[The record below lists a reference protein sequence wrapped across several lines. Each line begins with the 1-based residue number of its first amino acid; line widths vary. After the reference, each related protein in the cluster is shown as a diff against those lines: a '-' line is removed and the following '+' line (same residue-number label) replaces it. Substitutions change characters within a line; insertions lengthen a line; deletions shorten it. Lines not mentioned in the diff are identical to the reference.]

1 MLSDRL
7 DEENPVPCLVAIDE
21 AHRVGWTARLAVDI
35 LAIGREAH
43 VPVVVAS
50 QGPSD
55 VDELGHHLL
64 ERMVQDA
71 GWRLIFR
78 QGELDSA
85 RASRM
90 LGAQPALDATW
101 RAGDLSGVSVRRQE
115 AYSLQGAGVGERTA
129 VSPSALENLAPG
141 TAWLR
146 VPPVERSRGRVQCVR
161 VALPD
166 AVMAL
171 SPGAG
176 TQAGTAAGTA
186 GDSSQ
191 RNVEVD
197 DPAVPALSPLTEA
210 ETRALRRIQAMIVE
224 GEGDACSRI
233 VFPEGMKGTDD
244 QGYPR
249 MKVEGRHVKTYQL
262 VWMAANGRR
271 LEPGETVDHE
281 CHNRDRS
288 CPGGQGD
295 PHRRCHKLSHL
306 RVKTRG
312 RNTADKEEQRRE
324 RAVELAERGAGADP
338 GSDDD
343 DVGEGAGSGEHAAA
357 D

>member
-1 MLSDRL
+1 
-7 DEENPVPCLVAIDE
+7 
-21 AHRVGWTARLAVDI
+21 
-35 LAIGREAH
+35 
-43 VPVVVAS
+43 
-50 QGPSD
+50 
-55 VDELGHHLL
+55 
-64 ERMVQDA
+64 
-71 GWRLIFR
+71 
-78 QGELDSA
+78 
-85 RASRM
+85 M
-90 LGAQPALDATW
+90 LGAQPALDATF
-101 RAGDLSGVSVRRQE
+101 RAGGFAGVSVRRQE

-141 TAWLR
+141 TGWLR
-146 VPPVERSRGRVQCVR
+146 VPPVERKRGRVQCVR

-166 AVMAL
+166 TVAAVEAGEPVL
-171 SPGAG
+171 SPRTG

-186 GDSSQ
+186 ADSSQ

-210 ETRALRRIQAMIVE
+210 ETRALRRIRAMIVE
-224 GEGDACSRI
+224 GEGEACSRI

-249 MKVEGRHVKTYQL
+249 IKVEGRHVKTYQL
-262 VWMAANGRR
+262 VWMVANGRR

-288 CPGGQGD
+288 CPGGPGD

-312 RNTADKEEQRRE
+312 RNTADKEEQARE
-324 RAVELAERGAGADP
+324 RRATEAEAAAADGGGADDSA
-338 GSDDD
+338 GVVAADD
-343 DVGEGAGSGEHAAA
+343 GEGAGHCPSAAEE
-357 D
+357 